1 MFNITCGL
9 AVSLGVCY
17 IQCSYVRCHIRVAFI
32 IHVFAD
38 AFHVFK
44 FGVSH
49 DTVVIDPEIAP
60 HDNAN
65 VFNYI

>member
-1 MFNITCGL
+1 
-9 AVSLGVCY
+9 
-17 IQCSYVRCHIRVAFI
+17 
-32 IHVFAD
+32 VFAD